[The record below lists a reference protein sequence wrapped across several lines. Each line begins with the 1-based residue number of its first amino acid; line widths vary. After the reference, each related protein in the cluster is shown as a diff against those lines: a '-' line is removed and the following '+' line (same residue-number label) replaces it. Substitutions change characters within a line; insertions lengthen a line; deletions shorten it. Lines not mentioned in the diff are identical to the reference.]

1 MRWQLLRNALCPLP
15 FARSHRQLNNKFRTP
30 RNVILDTDNP
40 IMVGNNRTDNGKS
53 QSHAGFFCFVS
64 FAVSHDPIL
73 KRIRLEAAD
82 SGSGISNEDKTRLFE
97 PNFSTKKSGM
107 GLGLTIVSTIIA
119 DHNGV
124 ISVQDNIPRGAKF
137 VIELPV

>member
-1 MRWQLLRNALCPLP
+1 MINLIENAIG
-15 FARSHRQLNNKFRTP
+15 A
-30 RNVILDTDNP
+30 ILDEGL
-40 IMVGNNRTDNGKS
+40 I
-53 QSHAGFFCFVS
+53 S

-73 KRIRLEAAD
+73 KRIRLEVAD
-82 SGSGISNEDKTRLFE
+82 SGSGISNADKTRLFE

-124 ISVQDNIPRGAKF
+124 ISVQDNVPRGAKF